1 MNPSSRNPRS
11 DAVVRY
17 WIGVARW
24 SLLILLA
31 FELVI
36 RSSVMRLPPF
46 EYKPEWG
53 LVPAANSSSVQG
65 REGYGI
71 LHYLSDGEIRTPYQ
85 GGTSVVILGDST
97 VQAAQVN
104 DEENF
109 VSLTEQELRARGLN
123 VDMRNLGGSER
134 TIADHVFM
142 APAIR
147 EHFSPKVLI
156 VQVSPASF
164 SLSFYTPKENY
175 FIKNAD
181 GSLELIHKD
190 SSNDGL
196 ARRNILFSS
205 GLISLLDFR
214 WQVTSAEMAQQ
225 AARIRFG
232 SAGEADPA
240 SRGNPQAGVG
250 GSEEESRAQI
260 LLLVETLRKAY
271 PDTEIVFLLIPY
283 TPSIE
288 PGLSRRISWVS
299 GEDRQLAAL
308 LDTVEGVHLVYVQKV
323 FEEYY
328 RQYLVLPR
336 GSFNSLF
343 NFGHLNGH
351 GHKAVAQTLTNALEQ
366 ILK

>member
-11 DAVVRY
+11 GTLQY
-17 WIGVARW
+17 WLGVARW

-36 RSSVMRLPPF
+36 RSAVMRLPPY

-53 LVPAANSSSVQG
+53 LVPAANSTSVQG
-65 REGYGI
+65 REGYGV
-71 LHYLSDGEIRTPYQ
+71 LHYFSDGEIRTPYQ

-104 DEENF
+104 DYENF
-109 VSLTEQELRARGLN
+109 VSLAEIELRARGLD
-123 VDMRNLGGSER
+123 VDIRNLGGSER

-142 APAIR
+142 APAVR
-147 EHFSPKVLI
+147 EHFAPKVLI

-164 SLSFYTPKENY
+164 SLSFYAPKENH
-175 FIKNAD
+175 FVMNDD
-181 GSLELIHKD
+181 GSLELIHRN
-190 SSNDGL
+190 SSGDGL
-196 ARRNILFSS
+196 TRRNVLFSS

-214 WQVTSAEMAQQ
+214 WQIASAEMTQQ

-232 SAGEADPA
+232 AAGDAEAA
-240 SRGNPQAGVG
+240 SRGNPQAGVA

-260 LLLVETLRKAY
+260 LLLVEALRQAY
-271 PDTEIVFLLIPY
+271 PDTEIVFLVIPY

-288 PGLSRRISWVS
+288 PGLSRKISWVS
-299 GEDRQLAAL
+299 GEDKQLANL
-308 LDTVEGVHLVYVQKV
+308 LGTIDGVHLVYVQKI
-323 FEEYY
+323 FEQYY

-336 GSFNSLF
+336 GSFNSQF
-343 NFGHLNGH
+343 NFGHLNEYGH
-351 GHKAVAQTLTNALEQ
+351 RAVAQTLANALES

>member
-11 DAVVRY
+11 DATRRY
-17 WIGVARW
+17 WLGVARW

-36 RSSVMRLPPF
+36 RFFVMRLPPF

-65 REGYGI
+65 REGYGV

-85 GGTSVVILGDST
+85 GGVSVVILGDST

-104 DEENF
+104 ETENF
-109 VSLTEQELRARGLN
+109 VSLTERELRARGFDI
-123 VDMRNLGGSER
+123 DMRNLGGSER

-142 APAIR
+142 APAVR
-147 EHFSPKVLI
+147 EHFAPKVLI

-181 GSLELIHKD
+181 GSLKLIHRD
-190 SSNDGL
+190 LSADGL
-196 ARRNILFSS
+196 GRRNILFSS

-214 WQVTSAEMAQQ
+214 WQVASQELARQ
-225 AARIRFG
+225 ASRIRFG
-232 SAGEADPA
+232 SAGEADSA
-240 SRGNPQAGVG
+240 ARGNPQAGVA

-260 LLLVETLRKAY
+260 LLLVEALRQAY
-271 PDTEIVFLLIPY
+271 PDTEIVFLVIPY

-288 PGLSRRISWVS
+288 PGASHKVSWVS

-308 LDTVEGVHLVYVQKV
+308 LDTIDGVHLVYVQKV

-328 RQYLVLPR
+328 QKYLVVPR
-336 GSFNSLF
+336 GSFNSMF
-343 NFGHLNGH
+343 NFGHLNKYGH
-351 GHKAVAQTLTNALEQ
+351 RAVAQTLADALEK